1 MSGWPARTD
10 HFFSGELSM
19 DAEEFVKELLKIR
32 TLFDWKATPDVKW
45 AAERRGKPRLHIRA
59 TSRDLVGGV
68 LFDPIGALCYVLTG
82 QAFGAESWAEAARA
96 IQLDEEQAWLI
107 MAASN
112 DLTWRLI
119 GDQRRPYQ
127 KIVAIRS
134 DIVAAVGL
142 EAQIPDAEPGFVW
155 L

>member
-1 MSGWPARTD
+1 
-10 HFFSGELSM
+10 M
-19 DAEEFVKELLKIR
+19 DAEEFVKQLLEIR

-45 AAERRGKPRLHIRA
+45 AAERRAKPRLHIRA

-68 LFDPIGALCYVLTG
+68 LFDPIGALCYVRTR
-82 QAFGAESWAEAARA
+82 QAFGAESWVEAARA
-96 IQLDEEQAWLI
+96 IHLDDDEAWLI

-127 KIVAIRS
+127 RIVSIRS
-134 DIVAAVGL
+134 DIAAAVGL
-142 EAQIPDAEPGFVW
+142 EVQIPDPEPGFVW